1 MKNIAPKLI
10 LASVLVSSSS
20 AVMAAD
26 NQWKDKSY
34 DAWLDGK
41 AETALLLNTNLNSFD
56 INTDVDNKVV
66 TLTGQVS
73 NSTEKDLA
81 GELVAGLEGVE
92 SVNNELTVQGGEQ
105 SSENQALGALQDTKI
120 TTLVKTKLLMN
131 RDVSGTDI
139 EVETNDGTV
148 VLNGSVDSDAEH
160 DLAINIARNTDQV
173 NDVVDNLEVT
183 Q

>member
-1 MKNIAPKLI
+1 MKNVAPKLI

-26 NQWKDKSY
+26 NQWKDQSY

-56 INTDVDNKVV
+56 INTDVENKVV
-66 TLTGQVS
+66 TLTGKVS

-81 GELVAGLEGVE
+81 GELVTGLEGVK
-92 SVNNELTVQGGEQ
+92 SVNNELTVMDSEQ
-105 SSENQALGALQDTKI
+105 SEGSEALATLQDTKI
-120 TTLVKTKLLMN
+120 TTLVKTQLLMN

-139 EVETNDGTV
+139 EVETNGGTV
-148 VLNGSVDSDAEH
+148 VLNGSVDTDAEH
-160 DLAINIARNTDQV
+160 DLAINIARNTEQV
-173 NDVVDNLEVT
+173 NDVVDNLEVV